1 MDAAARARQVDDA
14 PIGDLMAQDDVLGN
28 RQRRNQHEVLV
39 DHADPKPDGVEGT
52 ADLDPMAVEGD
63 LARVWPQQAIDD
75 VHQGG
80 LAGAVLAQ

>member
-39 DHADPKPDGVEGT
+39 DHADAKPDGVEGT
-52 ADLDPMAVEGD
+52 ADLDTLAVEGD